1 METKN
6 AVKPENQLTDEQV
19 EFIAQEM
26 DKAIEGTPT
35 EKIINFPSNQGR
47 ETVPEEE
54 REEGEFKSV
63 NVGINPNT
71 GEQVLLASDDSV
83 DEETFDE
90 MCERIK
96 NSEINIDQTP
106 ITEKEIISHLATSKT
121 DNTSII
127 NEIASNVDLSNDAVK
142 KLLEIVN
149 RKINKEDFN
158 VYREFPD
165 EIKVLVDK
173 YMRNG
178 QIPLY
183 SNEGKQFRNTISEM
197 LINDFITNI
206 TIERTM
212 TDFNKELESI
222 FEKQGSELADTIVGY
237 TEERNKK
244 YREYANQ
251 MEDENKKTQ
260 ILNILDQID
269 EAYNL
274 TTLIQFSE
282 RCKIKKFE
290 LEKPQKV
297 FSYFLN
303 KYKDSPYNIYDI
315 NMARPI
321 LERNLT
327 IIDDSIS
334 IKDIDAFFIAF
345 CKQTMNMKPDVVTEH
360 AYMYYL
366 IYNIV
371 IMDLNNGESKHVSDK
386 YAENIIK
393 VIYNLRARNNNF
405 V

>member
-1 METKN
+1 MDNKN
-6 AVKPENQLTDEQV
+6 VVKPENQLTEEQIDL
-19 EFIAQEM
+19 IAQEM
-26 DKAIEGTPT
+26 DKAVEGTPA
-35 EKIINFPSNQGR
+35 EKIINLPSNQGR
-47 ETVPEEE
+47 EVVPEEE
-54 REEGEFKSV
+54 RGEGEYKTMNVSV
-63 NVGINPNT
+63 DPNT
-71 GEQVLLASDDSV
+71 GEHRIVGDNSQ

-96 NSEINIDQTP
+96 NSDINIDQTP
-106 ITEKEIISHLATSKT
+106 ITEKEIISHLASSKT
-121 DNTSII
+121 DNSSII
-127 NEIASNVDLSNDAVK
+127 NEIANNVDLSNEAVK
-142 KLLEIVN
+142 KLLEVVN
-149 RKINKEDFN
+149 RKINKEEFN
-158 VYREFPD
+158 VYKEFPD
-165 EIKVLVDK
+165 EIKAMIDK
-173 YMRNG
+173 YMVNG
-178 QIPLY
+178 QIPLH
-183 SNEGKQFRNTISEM
+183 SKEGKQFRNTISEM

-212 TDFNKELESI
+212 TDFNKELENI

-251 MEDENKKTQ
+251 MEDEEKKIQ

-297 FSYFLN
+297 FSSFLS
-303 KYKDSPYNIYDI
+303 KYKESPYNIYDI

-321 LERNLT
+321 LERNLPV
-327 IIDDSIS
+327 IDDSITA
-334 IKDIDAFFIAF
+334 KDIDAFFIAF

-371 IMDLNNGESKHVSDK
+371 IMDLNNGESKHISDK